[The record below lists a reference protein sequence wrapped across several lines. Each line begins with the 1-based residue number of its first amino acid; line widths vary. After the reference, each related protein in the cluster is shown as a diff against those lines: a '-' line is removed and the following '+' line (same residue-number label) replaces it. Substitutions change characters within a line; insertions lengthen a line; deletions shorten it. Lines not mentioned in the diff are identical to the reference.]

1 MWYSVKHIVKWDNQT
16 IVLATLWLAV
26 NSAYAANSTLKMPV
40 RHWQEEDS
48 AIKGKSGF
56 SLKTELEWTYA
67 FNPSQENEPQLAS
80 KM

>member
-1 MWYSVKHIVKWDNQT
+1 MNDNQT
-16 IVLATLWLAV
+16 TVVATLWLAV
-26 NSAYAANSTLKMPV
+26 NSAYTVNSTLKMPA

-48 AIKGKSGF
+48 AINGKSDS

-67 FNPSQENEPQLAS
+67 FNPSQENKPKPAS